1 MWFLVRGTY
10 IYVDD
15 VDMTVYIGMIHDC
28 IVRYKIVPY
37 FGMRFAIFSILLQQS
52 DIIFLYIISV
62 GWCTIL

>member
-1 MWFLVRGTY
+1 MYVVRGTY
-10 IYVDD
+10 MYVDD
-15 VDMTVYIGMIHDC
+15 VDMTVYIGMIY
-28 IVRYKIVPY
+28 VRYKIVPY